1 MIMFTT
7 ISVILSCSK
16 MIGVQNGISLVPVYP
31 NCPGIQTRA
40 VAVVTYSNQYD
51 VVYICIVVTC

>member
-1 MIMFTT
+1 MESVWYQFTP
-7 ISVILSCSK
+7 IVLEY
-16 MIGVQNGISLVPVYP
+16 GR
-31 NCPGIQTRA
+31 QTRA